1 VYIGFD
7 WGTIYLGESGRL
19 FWTTDME
26 DVISWAAK
34 NGFDCLEVATR
45 LASKEMDTRRVKEV
59 NVSEIKKAFERN
71 GLFVS
76 ALAPWANHLD
86 ADVEVRKTNNDL
98 LKASI
103 DLCLQLNAEIIDTAA
118 GSPAGMH
125 FFGTPG
131 LFGFP
136 YERGSRVE
144 ECINI
149 FSEVFT
155 PLAEYAQA
163 HGVKI
168 AFETAGRGPGGN
180 IAHCPYMW
188 DKMFQAVP
196 SKVLGL
202 SFDPSHLVWLH
213 IGPVESI
220 IRRYGDRVYHVD
232 GKDCE
237 IIPEMLAY
245 QGIFGNKWWRYRIP
259 GYGALNWASIISA
272 LLDIGFEGSIDIEN
286 EDPLLPGL
294 EGIAFGRKH
303 IKQFKTP
310 LKLRP
315 YDVG

>member
-1 VYIGFD
+1 LGEIVMYIGFD
-7 WGTIYLGESGRL
+7 WGVIYLGDNGRL
-19 FWTTDME
+19 FWTADME
-26 DVISWAAK
+26 DVVGWAVK

-45 LASKEMDTRRVKEV
+45 FVSKEMDASGIKETT
-59 NVSEIKKAFERN
+59 VSEIKKIFEKN
-71 GLFVS
+71 GLFIS

-86 ADVEVRKTNNDL
+86 PDLEARKRNNDL
-98 LKASI
+98 LRNSI
-103 DLCLQLNAEIIDTAA
+103 DLCLKLNITILDTAA

-131 LFGFP
+131 LFGLP
-136 YERGSRVE
+136 YEIGSRVE
-144 ECINI
+144 ECINA

-155 PLAEYAQA
+155 PLADHSEA

-188 DKMFQAVP
+188 EKMFQAVP
-196 SKVLGL
+196 SEALGL
-202 SFDPSHLVWLH
+202 SLDPSHLVWLH

-220 IRRYGDRVYHVD
+220 IRRYGGKVYHLD

-237 IIPEMLAY
+237 VIPEMLAC

-259 GYGALNWASIISA
+259 GFGALNWAGIISA
-272 LLDIGFEGSIDIEN
+272 LLDIGFKGSVDIEN

-294 EGIAFGRKH
+294 EGIALGRKH
-303 IKQFKTP
+303 IAQFMVD
-310 LKLRP
+310 RR
-315 YDVG
+315 V